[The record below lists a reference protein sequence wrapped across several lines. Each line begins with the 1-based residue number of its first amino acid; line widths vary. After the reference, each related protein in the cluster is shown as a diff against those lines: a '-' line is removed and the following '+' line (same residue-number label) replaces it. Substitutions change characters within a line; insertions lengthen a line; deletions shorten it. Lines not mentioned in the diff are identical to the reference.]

1 MKSKYEV
8 DESVAVDT
16 ERDEAKPETNG
27 TGVAKEVNGAE
38 PTAAAATEP
47 GAGTET
53 GAETKASAAAVEP
66 AGKAEPEVEASP
78 AAKTEPEPLAEATA
92 EPEAAAPE
100 AAAPE
105 AAAPEAAEPEAK
117 TPSAVEPEPDVESGS
132 KPAESEPA
140 ESEATESEPAESA
153 ATESAA
159 TESKDTEASTESETD
174 SVEPPAP
181 ALPGPSDRPS
191 WRQPATLLATTKSR
205 ILAGVALVV
214 VLALAG
220 GGFYWY
226 KSTHLAEGV
235 AFRVDGQDVTVSQ
248 LDDDV
253 QTDKALFGV
262 QPPTEGPKLDQFRR
276 DFAKATA
283 VSMIIDKAAADRQVA
298 IADRQ
303 VSDVLARYITQYYGE
318 GPEGHDKYVQAL
330 GNQGTSEAKVLAEL
344 KRQMVLQQLVT
355 QVTSGVTVSDQEVQQ
370 AFDQRRAQLG
380 TPELRDI
387 HNIVVASQVDADQ
400 VIAQL
405 NSGANFEQV
414 AQQRSMDDSTKD
426 KGGDLGPV
434 SAQDLEPQYAAQ
446 AFAAPVGAVFG
457 PVQTRGGFNVGR
469 VIQAQPPQPAV
480 FDKIKDQLR
489 QRLIS
494 EKSATVWGSYLT
506 DLIKKAGVRY
516 SDTYRPA
523 DPDALPSAGQPAP
536 GQQGAPAAGQ
546 PAPAAGQPAPAG
558 QPGAA

>member
-38 PTAAAATEP
+38 PTAAAAMEL
-47 GAGTET
+47 GSGT
-53 GAETKASAAAVEP
+53 
-66 AGKAEPEVEASP
+66 
-78 AAKTEPEPLAEATA
+78 EATA
-92 EPEAAAPE
+92 ESEAAEPAAAEPGAKTATAVEPEAAE
-100 AAAPE
+100 
-105 AAAPEAAEPEAK
+105 PEAAEPEAK
-117 TPSAVEPEPDVESGS
+117 TATAVEPEPDAKTE
-132 KPAESEPA
+132 PENRSEPA
-140 ESEATESEPAESA
+140 AEP
-153 ATESAA
+153 
-159 TESKDTEASTESETD
+159 STEPETD
-174 SVEPPAP
+174 SVEPPPA
-181 ALPGPSDRPS
+181 ALPGSSDRPS

-205 ILAGVALVV
+205 ILAGVVLVV

-220 GGFYWY
+220 GGFYWF

-355 QVTSGVTVSDQEVQQ
+355 QVTSGVTVSDQDVRQ
-370 AFDQRRAQLG
+370 AFDQRHAQLG

-400 VIAQL
+400 VVAQL

-446 AFAAPVGAVFG
+446 AFGAPVGAVFG

-536 GQQGAPAAGQ
+536 SQQGAPAAGQ
-546 PAPAAGQPAPAG
+546 PAPAPAPAPAAGQPAPAG
-558 QPGAA
+558 QPGAAPAPAGQPGAPAVTPPSR

>member
-47 GAGTET
+47 GAGTEA
-53 GAETKASAAAVEP
+53 GVET
-66 AGKAEPEVEASP
+66 
-78 AAKTEPEPLAEATA
+78 EPLAEATA
-92 EPEAAAPE
+92 EPEAA
-100 AAAPE
+100 
-105 AAAPEAAEPEAK
+105 EPEAK
-117 TPSAVEPEPDVESGS
+117 TPPAVEPEPDVESGS
-132 KPAESEPA
+132 KATDSKDSESKD
-140 ESEATESEPAESA
+140 TELKD
-153 ATESAA
+153 
-159 TESKDTEASTESETD
+159 TESKDTEASTESKTD

-191 WRQPATLLATTKSR
+191 WRQPATLLATAKSR

-400 VIAQL
+400 VVAQL
-405 NSGANFEQV
+405 NSGANFEQL

-434 SAQDLEPQYAAQ
+434 SAQDLEPQYADL

-469 VIQAQPPQPAV
+469 VISAQPPQPAV
-480 FDKIKDQLR
+480 F
-489 QRLIS
+489 
-494 EKSATVWGSYLT
+494 
-506 DLIKKAGVRY
+506 
-516 SDTYRPA
+516 
-523 DPDALPSAGQPAP
+523 
-536 GQQGAPAAGQ
+536 
-546 PAPAAGQPAPAG
+546 
-558 QPGAA
+558 

>member
-1 MKSKYEV
+1 
-8 DESVAVDT
+8 
-16 ERDEAKPETNG
+16 
-27 TGVAKEVNGAE
+27 
-38 PTAAAATEP
+38 
-47 GAGTET
+47 
-53 GAETKASAAAVEP
+53 VE
-66 AGKAEPEVEASP
+66 
-78 AAKTEPEPLAEATA
+78 L
-92 EPEAAAPE
+92 
-100 AAAPE
+100 
-105 AAAPEAAEPEAK
+105 
-117 TPSAVEPEPDVESGS
+117 
-132 KPAESEPA
+132 
-140 ESEATESEPAESA
+140 
-153 ATESAA
+153 
-159 TESKDTEASTESETD
+159 
-174 SVEPPAP
+174 PAP
-181 ALPGPSDRPS
+181 AVPGPSDRPS

-226 KSTHLAEGV
+226 KNTHLAEGV

-414 AQQRSMDDSTKD
+414 AQQRSMDDSTKG

-558 QPGAA
+558 QPGTAPAPAGQPAPAVQPGAAPAPAGQPGAPAVTQPSR